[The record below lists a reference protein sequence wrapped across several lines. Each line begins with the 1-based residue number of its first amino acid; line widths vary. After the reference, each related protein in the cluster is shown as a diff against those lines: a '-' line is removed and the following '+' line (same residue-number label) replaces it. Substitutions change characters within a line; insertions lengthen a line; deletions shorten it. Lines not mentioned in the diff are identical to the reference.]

1 MIKVDL
7 DIDLR
12 QIPKLDFLELRE
24 YYNALFSTP
33 TIFTRKEYFIWRI
46 TNKLQEMRFGGL
58 DHKTRRMLEN
68 KVIKFMFEK
77 HAL

>member
-24 YYNALFSTP
+24 YYNALFNTP
-33 TIFTRKEYFIWRI
+33 TISTRKEYFIWLI
-46 TNKLQEMRFGGL
+46 TNKLQKMRFGGL
-58 DHKTRRMLEN
+58 DHKTRCMLEN

>member
-24 YYNALFSTP
+24 YYIALFNTP
-33 TIFTRKEYFIWRI
+33 TISTRKEYFICRI
-46 TNKLQEMRFGGL
+46 TNKLQKMRFIGL

-68 KVIKFMFEK
+68 KIISSK
-77 HAL
+77 

>member
-24 YYNALFSTP
+24 YYNALFNTP
-33 TIFTRKEYFIWRI
+33 TISTRKEYFIWLI

-58 DHKTRRMLEN
+58 DNKTRCMLEN

>member
-24 YYNALFSTP
+24 YYNALFNIP
-33 TIFTRKEYFIWRI
+33 TTSTRKEYYVWRI

-58 DHKTRRMLEN
+58 DNKTRRMLEN